1 MAARKQLSAGAVLS
15 TLLLIMTSGC
25 GQQSLPDATAPTAHP
40 AVGFDEAA
48 PPVERETASAATTL
62 PPDGVRI
69 DDVLHETVARGEA
82 SLVRQQPLRILT
94 AGSLD
99 DVGNND
105 EFRSYVAGMRRDH
118 AAALCDSLGNW
129 DGSRIEIMVRNSQG
143 EPVQDAIVRVF
154 SVSGGGSEIPL
165 KYQPDVPNS
174 TGQELTATV
183 RTGSDGRTL
192 FLPGIDDGDRYDEL
206 WTVEILSGDGDLLV
220 HQEGLQRPA
229 PDAWWDFAVGNQR
242 SCLPEQ
248 LDLALVIDTT
258 GSMGDELE
266 YLKLEISGIAARV
279 DQLFPGIHQRYALI
293 LYRDY
298 GDRYVTRHYDFSDSL
313 ADFQQVLN
321 QQHAGGGGDYPE
333 AMHVA
338 LEQAGDLSW
347 RERDTARVMFLV
359 GDAPPHARHHERTF
373 VAVKKLR
380 DRHVSIFPV
389 AGSGTRDE
397 AEFVFRSAA
406 CMTGGQYLF
415 LTDHSGIGRPHATP
429 HAADYNVEWLS
440 AVMLRMIA
448 SELSGRDVL
457 PSEILA
463 TEGSSAPLLSQARQ
477 RYPHIHIPRTQ
488 GRMSVSFLNADLWDE
503 YRPLIA
509 LVLLVILAMTER
521 CFARRPS
528 RHQHRHRQ
536 TAGSR

>member
-1 MAARKQLSAGAVLS
+1 MAARKQLSAGVVLNA
-15 TLLLIMTSGC
+15 LLLIMTSGC
-25 GQQSLPDATAPTAHP
+25 GQRSLPEATAPTAPP

-48 PPVERETASAATTL
+48 PPVERQTASTATAL
-62 PPDGVRI
+62 PSAGART
-69 DDVLHETVARGEA
+69 DDVVHEPVARGEA
-82 SLVRQQPLRILT
+82 SPARQQPLRILT

-99 DVGNND
+99 DVQNND
-105 EFRSYVAGMRRDH
+105 EFRSYVSGMRRDH
-118 AAALCDSLGNW
+118 DRVFCRWLRNW
-129 DGSRIEIMVRNSQG
+129 DGTRIEIMVRNSQG

-154 SVSGGGSEIPL
+154 NLSDGGSEIPL
-165 KYQPDVPNS
+165 KYQPDVPNA

-183 RTGSDGRTL
+183 RTGSDGRTH
-192 FLPGIDDGDRYDEL
+192 FLPGIDGDRQDDL
-206 WTVEILSGDGDLLV
+206 WAVEILSRDGALLV
-220 HQEGLQRPA
+220 RQEGLQRPA
-229 PDAWWDFAVGNQR
+229 PEAWWDFAVGHQR

-293 LYRDY
+293 LYRDN

-321 QQHAGGGGDYPE
+321 QQRAGGGGDYPE

-338 LEQAGDLSW
+338 LEQAGELSW

-359 GDAPPHARHHERTF
+359 GDAPPHARYHERTV

-380 DRHVSIFPV
+380 DRNVSIFPV
-389 AGSGTRDE
+389 AGSGTRDD

-429 HAADYNVEWLS
+429 HAAEYNVEWLS

-463 TEGSSAPLLSQARQ
+463 TEGNSAPLLSQSRQ

-488 GRMSVSFLNADLWDE
+488 GRMSVPFLNADVWDE
-503 YRPLIA
+503 YRSVLA
-509 LVLLVILAMTER
+509 LVLLLMLAMTER

-528 RHQHRHRQ
+528 RHQYRHRQ
-536 TAGSR
+536 ASGSR